1 MNTNNEAYQLLVNE
15 IQNMRTQIQRQHD
28 EIQSQQQTFQTH
40 VQSQQERENNLRT
53 QLDEVL
59 TQPTPQ
65 PPAPRPTQAEPSTP
79 TVQTQQRP
87 RARQPDPELFSGENP
102 EDYPP
107 FKLNLHTKFTMDAAC
122 FENEEERVYYAYSR
136 LTGKASRSALPWLL
150 AKRNQNSP
158 VRWDDFIQVT
168 DKAFSDPDL
177 KEKALVRVNTMKQG
191 RKSLEEFIN
200 EFDGELLNA
209 GGMFWNDSLKK
220 TLLET
225 GVNWQILEKLI
236 GKDRAPT
243 YDGYCEQLRR
253 IDYDMHRMERLSRRY
268 KPSTHSHRQ
277 NTPYGNNPDP
287 MDWEPTTT
295 QVAATNRQQNSSR
308 TTRRENRWASEEELQ
323 SRRNQRRCLRCGNN
337 GHFVKQCRTTL
348 TQPGHVAAVVNTEQ
362 RQEEE
367 TTSQNDDSEKE

>member
-1 MNTNNEAYQLLVNE
+1 MNDDNEAYHLLVNE

-40 VQSQQERENNLRT
+40 VQSQQERESNLRT

-59 TQPTPQ
+59 TQPPPQ
-65 PPAPRPTQAEPSTP
+65 PTATAPNQAEPSTP
-79 TVQTQQRP
+79 TVRSHQRP
-87 RARQPDPELFSGENP
+87 RARQPDPELFSGENL

-107 FKLNLHTKFTMDAAC
+107 FKLNLHTKFTIDAAC

-136 LTGKASRSALPWLL
+136 LTGKASRSILPWLM
-150 AKRNQNSP
+150 AKRSQNTP
-158 VRWDDFIQVT
+158 VQWDEFIQVT
-168 DKAFSDPDL
+168 DKAFGDPDL
-177 KEKALVRVNTMKQG
+177 EEKALVRVNTMKQG

-209 GGMFWNDSLKK
+209 GGMLWNDALKK

-236 GKDRAPT
+236 GKDRAST

-253 IDYDMHRMERLSRRY
+253 IDHDMHRMERLSRRY
-268 KPSTHSHRQ
+268 NPSTNSYRQ
-277 NTPYGNNPDP
+277 ATSYGSKPDP
-287 MDWEPTTT
+287 MDWEPTIT
-295 QVAATNRQQNSSR
+295 QVAAMNQQQSSFR
-308 TTRRENRWASEEELQ
+308 TTRKENRWASEEELQ
-323 SRRNQRRCLRCGNN
+323 SRRNQRRCLRCGGN

-348 TQPGHVAAVVNTEQ
+348 TQPAHVAAVTNMKQ
-362 RQEEE
+362 RREEE
-367 TTSQNDDSEKE
+367 TTSQTDSEKE